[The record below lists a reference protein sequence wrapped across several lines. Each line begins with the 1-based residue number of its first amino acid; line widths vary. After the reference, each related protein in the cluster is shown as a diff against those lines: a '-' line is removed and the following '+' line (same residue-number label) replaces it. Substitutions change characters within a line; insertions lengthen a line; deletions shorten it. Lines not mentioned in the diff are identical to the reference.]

1 MSDGKEQWLEDLIRL
16 TEEEDTEKKTEK
28 QIKILEAATEI
39 FAEKGYA
46 ATSTSEIAQKA
57 GVAEGTIFR
66 HYKTKKDLLL
76 SIAGPIVIK
85 LAAPFLLR
93 DFAKMIEMPYERAED
108 FFRALAKDRLK
119 FVRENMRIIKILIHE
134 VPFQPELLEQVKN
147 LASEIVFR
155 RIEKVILHFQE
166 KGQIVDAPPWRIART
181 GASIVIGMILVH
193 VLILPDFP
201 FDEEEEIERT
211 VDLLMYGIAGRS
223 K

>member
-1 MSDGKEQWLEDLIRL
+1 MSEKKEQWLEDLIRL
-16 TEEEDTEKKTEK
+16 TEEDTEKKTEK

-85 LAAPFLLR
+85 LVAPFLLR

-108 FFRALAKDRLK
+108 FFARW
-119 FVRENMRIIKILIHE
+119 
-134 VPFQPELLEQVKN
+134 
-147 LASEIVFR
+147 R
-155 RIEKVILHFQE
+155 RIVSSLF
-166 KGQIVDAPPWRIART
+166 GRIC
-181 GASIVIGMILVH
+181 GL
-193 VLILPDFP
+193 
-201 FDEEEEIERT
+201 
-211 VDLLMYGIAGRS
+211 S
-223 K
+223 KY